1 MNLHFQSVAKQFY
14 DLRLTGVKIGDIVTD
29 VEIEN
34 LDDIGHFIL
43 RFGCG
48 YTIAIDKRGINLQRT
63 VLRPTHD
70 HCNIEQLQR
79 HTITKELRWC
89 DTDHLNEYYEIAR
102 IEFGPITVGW

>member
-1 MNLHFQSVAKQFY
+1 MNATFGSAAKEIR
-14 DLRLTGVKIGDIVTD
+14 DLRLEKVKIGDIVTD

-34 LDDIGHFIL
+34 NDDIGHFIL

-70 HCNIEQLQR
+70 HCNIEQLR
-79 HTITKELRWC
+79 KHTITKELRWC

-102 IEFGPITVGW
+102 IEFGPITVEW